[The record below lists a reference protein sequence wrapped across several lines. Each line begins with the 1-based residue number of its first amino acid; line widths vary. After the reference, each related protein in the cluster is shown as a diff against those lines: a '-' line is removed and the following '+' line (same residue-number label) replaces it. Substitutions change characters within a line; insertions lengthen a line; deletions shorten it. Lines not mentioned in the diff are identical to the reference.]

1 MAVALAGKCVYISR
15 AGLLD
20 DDKSKGEVIAEGKA
34 L

>member
-20 DDKSKGEVIAEGKA
+20 DDKRGDKVIAEGKA
-34 L
+34 P